1 MMLSKSSQDI
11 DLVKHISIS
20 APASKVNDQF
30 LAKFSFPIQS
40 LNPGSS
46 CMMLL
51 LYFLNVLND
60 PGMNPIK
67 SIYSLYTCISD
78 SKHCYNDIILEE
90 VLQLIGYYE
99 ANVMQP
105 AGSILLFSKCRRD
118 CGMTESRWKSSARV
132 SSGWG

>member
-1 MMLSKSSQDI
+1 MLSKSSEDI

-20 APASKVNDQF
+20 APASKLNNQF
-30 LAKFSFPIQS
+30 LAKFSFPIYS
-40 LNPGSS
+40 LNPGFL
-46 CMMLL
+46 CMIFL
-51 LYFLNVLND
+51 LYFLNGLNG

-67 SIYSLYTCISD
+67 SIYPLYTCISD
-78 SKHCYNDIILEE
+78 SKHYYNDIILEE

-118 CGMTESRWKSSARV
+118 CRMT
-132 SSGWG
+132 